1 MNNNNNIHETNKR
14 RNFLN
19 QDGNEPYFKFG
30 APMDYCDYLS
40 NSEFDKVL
48 ALSDY
53 DYDSCV
59 VNAQDVALGAIKRMM
74 GSGI

>member
-1 MNNNNNIHETNKR
+1 MENNNNIHETDKR

-19 QDGNEPYFKFG
+19 RDGNEPYFKFG
-30 APMDYCDYLS
+30 APMDYCDDLS

-53 DYDSCV
+53 EYDSCV
-59 VNAQDVALGAIKRMM
+59 VSAQEEAHVAIKRMM
-74 GSGI
+74 GN